1 METKVEML
9 PAFIALCEQEQVT
22 PETLLRC
29 FMRDVLAVF
38 EGTPASEHSGVDG
51 YPFGHVCDGA

>member
-9 PAFIALCEQEQVT
+9 PAFIALCEQERVA

-38 EGTPASEHSGVDG
+38 EGT
-51 YPFGHVCDGA
+51 